1 MGFDQ
6 RLSIVIQVLGLV
18 KQLEI
23 QGSGDAFILLKDPT
37 GTVGGSVHSEV
48 FEIENSFKEGSVV
61 VLEHVS
67 VFSPDERQYF
77 LCITVDSLVQVFPP
91 TD

>member
-23 QGSGDAFILLKDPT
+23 QGSGDAFILLK
-37 GTVGGSVHSEV
+37 VRHAILQFVA
-48 FEIENSFKEGSVV
+48 
-61 VLEHVS
+61 
-67 VFSPDERQYF
+67 ER
-77 LCITVDSLVQVFPP
+77 TKS
-91 TD
+91 